1 MNALVGIRANTTG
14 LMSLPSAKRL
24 DVAQTLAMGSRASV
38 EKAGLVSKMESGS
51 PSLSSV
57 PEQELDRD
65 AFLQLLVLQLQNQD
79 PTEPMDSQQ
88 LLAQLAQFTALEQAH
103 NLTDS
108 IDEMSGNIDQLNF
121 ISASQMLGRTV
132 RGLSLSGLPQ
142 EGVVERVRLDG
153 STVIL
158 TVNGQQMSMAGVVEI
173 DGTPGTNEVAP

>member
-14 LMSLPSAKRL
+14 LMSTPSAKRL
-24 DVAQTLAMGSRASV
+24 EVAQKLAMGSRAPV
-38 EKAGLVSKMESGS
+38 EKAGLVPKMESGS
-51 PSLSSV
+51 STLSGV
-57 PEQELDRD
+57 PDQELDRD

-79 PTEPMDSQQ
+79 PTEPMDNQQ
-88 LLAQLAQFTALEQAH
+88 LLAQLAQFTALEQAN

-108 IDEMSGNIDQLNF
+108 VDEMSGNIDQLNF

-132 RGLSLSGLPQ
+132 RGVNLSGLPQ

-173 DGTPGTNEVAP
+173 DSTPVTNVAAP